1 MAESDD
7 WEDAD
12 HYVRVGDRVSHAP
25 ALFWRGAF
33 DEWPVYRFAVN
44 DMYRAELHDGSS
56 ALIVMPRRTYIFGVR
71 APDRWA
77 RWAVMR
83 LIDWRSFKFS
93 VLVRVGLR
101 TDDDEGWG
109 EEQVDG

>member
-1 MAESDD
+1 
-7 WEDAD
+7 
-12 HYVRVGDRVSHAP
+12 
-25 ALFWRGAF
+25 
-33 DEWPVYRFAVN
+33 
-44 DMYRAELHDGSS
+44 
-56 ALIVMPRRTYIFGVR
+56 
-71 APDRWA
+71 
-77 RWAVMR
+77 MR